1 MLLNIVLSVVGFV
14 MLIKCADFFVDGA
27 VSLAKHIKISTTV
40 IGLTIVSFGTSAP
53 ELAISFNSHLSGN
66 TDMLFGNVI
75 GSSITNI
82 LVILGIAILIKPLKV
97 HSDVIKKE
105 IPILLLMTLA
115 LSALMLDTVFD
126 AAAYS
131 SLSRVDSIILILFFC
146 VFVYYLLT
154 LLAKG
159 KNKPSPK
166 PESVGAELVS
176 ALSSPPAKER
186 GQTQDLP
193 LPTKYKLPIAIV
205 AILLGLGG
213 IVIGS
218 NLVVDNVAS
227 FAEAI
232 GISQKIISV
241 TIISIGTSL
250 PELVTTI
257 TAAKKGENAIAI
269 GNIVGSNIFNIC
281 IVLGLP
287 VLILGEA
294 VTTAFGLVDVIFML
308 LAVILLWIFSA
319 TNREIKRYEGII
331 LIAVYCFYGVY
342 IFVQ

>member
-1 MLLNIVLSVVGFV
+1 MLLNIVLSVIGFV

-27 VSLAKHIKISTTV
+27 VSLAKHVKISTAV

-66 TDMLFGNVI
+66 TDMLFGNVV

-82 LVILGIAILIKPLKV
+82 LVILGIAILIKPFKV
-97 HSDVIKKE
+97 HSDVVKKE
-105 IPILLLMTLA
+105 IPILLLMTLG

-126 AAAYS
+126 SAAYS
-131 SLSRVDSIILILFFC
+131 SLSRVDSIILILFFG

-159 KNKPSPK
+159 KNKNA
-166 PESVGAELVS
+166 SVETVNEQIEASDEK
-176 ALSSPPAKER
+176 AITEPP
-186 GQTQDLP
+186 
-193 LPTKYKLPIAIV
+193 KYKLPIAIA
-205 AILLGLGG
+205 AILVGLGG

-227 FAEAI
+227 FAETI

-294 VTTAFGLVDVIFML
+294 VTTAFGLADVIFML
-308 LAVILLWIFSA
+308 IAVILLWIFSA
-319 TNREIKRYEGII
+319 TNREIRRYEGMI